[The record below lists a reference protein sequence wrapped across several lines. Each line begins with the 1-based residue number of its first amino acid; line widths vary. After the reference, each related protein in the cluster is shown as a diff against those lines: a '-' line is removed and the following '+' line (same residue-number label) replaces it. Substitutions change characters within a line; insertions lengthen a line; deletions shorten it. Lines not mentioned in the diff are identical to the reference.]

1 MFTPGTELADEFAE
15 LKPADGPNETIVV
28 KQFPGSF
35 AATNLEDIIKK
46 TGLNKLVLVG
56 YMAHVCVSTTARQ
69 AAQRGYDVLIAGD
82 AVGDRDIPGA
92 TGAEVTKVSAE
103 PQAARSGRS
112 ADDPLSRWSVECR
125 RVPLDV
131 PTDTRR
137 LSCSSSVMRSEP
149 SLRAPTSSL
158 SSRLG
163 PDRPNQSQC
172 AG

>member
-1 MFTPGTELADEFAE
+1 M
-15 LKPADGPNETIVV
+15 V

-103 PQAARSGRS
+103 TQVARAGRS
-112 ADDPLSRWSVECR
+112 ADDPLSRWSVE
-125 RVPLDV
+125 V

-137 LSCSSSVMRSEP
+137 LSCSSWVMRSEP
-149 SLRAPTSSL
+149 SLTAPMSSL

-172 AG
+172 AD

>member
-1 MFTPGTELADEFAE
+1 M
-15 LKPADGPNETIVV
+15 V

-92 TGAEVTKVSAE
+92 TGAEVTKVSVE
-103 PQAARSGRS
+103 PQATRAGRS
-112 ADDPLSRWSVECR
+112 AVAPPPLPG
-125 RVPLDV
+125 RVPLHV
-131 PTDTRR
+131 PTDIRR
-137 LSCSSSVMRSEP
+137 LSCSSSVMRSEL
-149 SLRAPTSSL
+149 SLTAPTCSL

-163 PDRPNQSQC
+163 PVGANQSQR